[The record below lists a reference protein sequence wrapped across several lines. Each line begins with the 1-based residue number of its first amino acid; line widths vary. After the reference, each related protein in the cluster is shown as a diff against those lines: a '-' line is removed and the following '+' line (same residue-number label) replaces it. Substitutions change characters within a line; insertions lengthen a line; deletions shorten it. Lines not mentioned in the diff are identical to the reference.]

1 MIGGLW
7 WKIAIWEEEEVNNLA
22 KNHLNIVVPC
32 YNEEKS
38 LERFYQEALREIVEI
53 KEKINSSITYSFIFV
68 NDGSSDN
75 TLEIMHMLKARD
87 YNVRILDFSRNFGKE
102 SAILAG
108 LQESKSVL
116 DSMGGGVQRS

>member
-1 MIGGLW
+1 M
-7 WKIAIWEEEEVNNLA
+7 NNLA